1 MAAAAT
7 KTDFSVTPMP
17 EKKTK
22 TQNIW
27 SAMTSYDIYFRFF
40 AVDITYNI

>member
-17 EKKTK
+17 KKTTK

-27 SAMTSYDIYFRFF
+27 SAMTSYNIYFGFF
-40 AVDITYNI
+40 VVDITYNI

>member
-7 KTDFSVTPMP
+7 EDEFSSPLHAPKT
-17 EKKTK
+17 TK